1 MISTSTPVYVKNNVE
16 FLVNTNCLGNWRDV
30 KTDMIIDM
38 VRSET
43 KTFYFEDLD
52 DQLNSSSV
60 DLHDYKVTRYVYAHK
75 KYPDFHKV
83 ILSVTRS
90 SGEQLPLFYVQYYF
104 EGEEYEIEFSRPHH
118 GNNTK
123 KDKPRQVTSFSVRDN
138 IKSLSSQGKVGK
150 KIFTD
155 MSSSIGGFSN
165 ARTTAD
171 LPNSLRQ
178 IHDISRKAKHCNE
191 NDELV
196 ELLDLCK
203 GQLETPNVFL
213 RDVRTA
219 PEKSVFLSTNQQ
231 LIDIERFCSKQ
242 CLSILGVDPTFNIC
256 DYNVTIS
263 TYRHPLLISTESKQ
277 HPVMIGPTI
286 IHCHK
291 TFESYYT
298 LPSNIIRFKP
308 STKNLKAFGTDDE
321 RNVYEAM
328 KSCFS
333 QADHLLCTIHML
345 DNIKS
350 KCVDLKIDSTAF
362 VAEIFGVK
370 SGEVKVKG
378 LIDCVSDQEFEQE
391 YKRLTKVWQTREK
404 GEEFIKYIDV
414 NKKEKMKTT
423 MLASVR
429 TRCGLGNPPEN
440 YNQNGNES
448 INSMIKKAKKPGK
461 LSLKETIKL
470 IQEEVNW
477 QEEKVKLALVGK
489 GMIL

>member
-1 MISTSTPVYVKNNVE
+1 MPIYRSGRITPCETKKVAELLIHRNLPPNIIATSTPVYVKHNVE
-16 FLVNTNCLGNWRDV
+16 FLVDTSCLGNWRDI

-38 VRSET
+38 VRSAT
-43 KTFYFEDLD
+43 KTFYFEDFE
-52 DQLNSSSV
+52 DQLSSSDV
-60 DLHDYKVTRYVYAHK
+60 DVHDYKVTRYVYAHK
-75 KYPDFHKV
+75 KHSDFHKV

-90 SGEQLPLFYVQYYF
+90 NGEQLPLFYVQYYF
-104 EGEEYEIEFSRPHH
+104 ENEEVDIEFSRPNH

-123 KDKPRQVTSFSVRDN
+123 KNKPRQVTSFSVRDQ
-138 IKSLSSQGKVGK
+138 IKSLSSHGKSGK
-150 KIFTD
+150 SIFTE
-155 MSSSIGGFSN
+155 MSKRIGGFSN

-178 IHDISRKAKHCNE
+178 IHDISRKLKHFND

-203 GQLETPNVFL
+203 GQLETPNIFL

-219 PEKSVFLSTNQQ
+219 PEKTVFLSTNQQ
-231 LIDIERFCSKQ
+231 LTDVERFCANQ
-242 CLSILGVDPTFNIC
+242 CWSILGVDPTFNIC

-263 TYRHPLLISTESKQ
+263 TYRHPLLISRESKQ

-308 STKNLKAFGTDDE
+308 STRKLKAFGTDDE

-333 QADHLLCTIHML
+333 DADHLLCSIHML

-350 KCVDLKIDSTAF
+350 KCVDLKIDSAAF
-362 VAEIFGVK
+362 VSEIFGVK

-378 LIDCVSDQEFEQE
+378 LVDCVSDEEFEKE
-391 YKRLTKVWQTREK
+391 HERLTQIWKIREK
-404 GEEFIKYIDV
+404 GEEFCKYI
-414 NKKEKMKTT
+414 NI
-423 MLASVR
+423 
-429 TRCGLGNPPEN
+429 
-440 YNQNGNES
+440 Y
-448 INSMIKKAKKPGK
+448 IKKRK
-461 LSLKETIKL
+461 
-470 IQEEVNW
+470 
-477 QEEKVKLALVGK
+477 
-489 GMIL
+489 